1 MSREVFVTCHL
12 DPLLAYCFVCVHV
25 LCVSV
30 CACDCVIVCGVCV
43 CLCAYVCVH
52 LSVNVCLSWV
62 CECVWVYVCA
72 CVCVLQRMPASISPL
87 MKCSFSFCRKGKF
100 ISLAFSHHH
109 FCFNFL

>member
-1 MSREVFVTCHL
+1 MCVG
-12 DPLLAYCFVCVHV
+12 VCV
-25 LCVSV
+25 C
-30 CACDCVIVCGVCV
+30 VCV
-43 CLCAYVCVH
+43 CLCDCVCLFVHVCV
-52 LSVNVCLSWV
+52 
-62 CECVWVYVCA
+62 CV